1 MKNRKIILI
10 LMILGLFFIAL
21 SNVNAEDNSTVTLNQ
36 PNTEDVGIIEADS
49 TINID
54 ESNQNSTNIIKTEDY
69 NQENVVSKTNTED
82 KVGDNIYIVP
92 RYSSIEHTITVN
104 NTTDFDKTGNITVN
118 IHVTGKFTMGE
129 EEFNKTSLIIY
140 ENDTAI
146 KQIKLNELNLPP
158 YQHYSTPGNYTFD
171 ITFPYHVQ
179 DKSMLKVYVFGI
191 YSNTLVFEKLSNLQ
205 LINLTN
211 NNIIIDNKIK
221 SNNSWTNSINSIKK
235 ALDLVENNGIIHLS
249 NLNIINDQN
258 GSISINKSVTIIGNN
273 VTFNGFE
280 KESLFNITSNAEV
293 TFINVTIT
301 NTTSYS
307 INTEGKVNL
316 INCTFKN
323 IIGRAINNSGRLNLT
338 NTTFNTDSIYQHPK
352 VTTLTTDADNGLIY
366 NSGTL
371 NIKNCNFNNIF
382 LPNQITMKNKNIT
395 WIGIIYNTKNGVIS
409 LTNSKFINT
418 EFRAIKNDGKL
429 NIINT
434 SFENKSKMQIN
445 QIVNDITYKTLN
457 NYIYQSYREKAVKN
471 VDGSV
476 IYNSNI
482 LTIENSSFRNI
493 TNVIYDYCYFGSNT
507 APTDYFGSS
516 GWFGSDKGI
525 IHNNGNFKIKN
536 TTFNNIKTKTGSG
549 VYNLGNGTIENS
561 NFNNMTAVA
570 GNGGSISNL
579 GKLIIINT
587 NISNSKTSNYGGGI
601 YNIGDLNTTNIMI
614 TFSEATN
621 MGALYYTAGGG
632 IYNDGNMY
640 LLNSSIIKTSIGDSR
655 MHGSAITNSGNMTL
669 NKTII
674 SNITGY
680 STIHNDETGNLLIID
695 SIIKN
700 NKICSIK
707 NYQNAV
713 FYGAIENLGTLTINR
728 TIFSNNT
735 YGDNN
740 FYYLSG
746 TFNIYNKGTL
756 NAFYNIFINT
766 KHLQATSPVYYII
779 PTDPYAFL
787 FNEGTINMDYN
798 YFCTNDNPYPKDS
811 NCEIN
816 NYIIFTF
823 EPEYKSLQI
832 GDIIQLKLNL
842 KLANGRIFTDYNL
855 LPEMNVTFTTTIDG
869 KEVNITK
876 PLVNGTTTLEY
887 NYTSQ
892 KGQYKVYAN
901 LGGHTE
907 EIILDV
913 GKEASDIKVDSNNNI
928 IYGENATFK
937 INISGNYTHI
947 PTGNLTIIIND
958 KKYSVN
964 LVNGIANLTV
974 PNLTPGTYNVKIV
987 YEGDADYAKSFYY
1000 CNYTVN
1006 KHPTTLNITAP
1017 EVKIG
1022 ENGELII
1029 NLEPQGAQTQGYL
1042 YINGEL
1048 KQIIYI
1054 YAGKTTIPLKN
1065 FAVGEYNL
1073 TVVLWDSK
1081 YYESSNASTVF
1092 KVSKYATNLT
1102 INVDDVEAG
1111 EDAIATITA
1120 NPSDLRG
1127 EAILCVN
1134 GINTTIFLE
1143 SEITKVTLNNLTTG
1157 IYNVTVYYL
1166 GDSKYAKSN
1175 ATTSFK
1181 VLRDSCNLTV
1191 NITQNNDLTGVIE
1204 VKTIPNNCTG
1214 EVGVYV
1220 NNNFY
1225 KLNLTNGI
1233 AIFNVNFTKGSNYI
1247 YVVYLGDKQY
1257 ESATWNTTLNITDA
1271 DFILTGE
1278 NLTITEQD
1286 NSPYHFNLTDKQ
1298 GNPYAYEEVE
1308 ITIANKNYTVI
1319 TNSKGSGSLNLN
1331 LKAGEYILKATYHGV
1346 TIENKIIVNPCYLNI
1361 DIKDILAGE
1370 VEVITVSLPSN
1381 ATGNITFIV
1390 DNKIYNKTLAN
1401 GIGSIEIANLTL
1413 GKHSLK
1419 VIYSGDSNYINNSK
1433 EIEFNIKNSLSNIT
1447 IDTIKDS
1454 VYGESITIIAHV
1466 TSGASGNVTFMI
1478 DNESKTATLINGE
1491 ASVTFDKVNAGNK
1504 TVKATYNGNSV
1515 YKSSTNT
1522 KEFKI
1527 ARANSNIEIVTS
1539 EIISNQNVRIWGVV
1553 NDDATG
1559 NITFRILGLYSPR
1572 NKTISDG
1579 NASWLISPLAS
1590 GSYVVVAVYNG
1601 DNNYLASNTSKV
1613 IFLNQTESVLKV
1625 DVDIDEEIITFSAS
1639 LKTKSGG
1646 TITGNVTL
1654 EVGGNAYKIVIV
1666 DGVGTRSIDTLPTG
1680 NYTYSATYKGTDK
1693 IAKAIYSS
1701 SFEIKDIDYNDIL
1714 TVPEVKMIY
1723 HDGTRL
1729 IATLTDKQGNPIK
1742 NATIEITI
1750 NGKTYE
1756 RQSDEKGVASLGL
1769 NLDSG
1774 IYQVSVKFSGLLNYT
1789 PITKHT
1795 NVTIE
1800 PTVKGLDV
1808 VKMFRNDTQYYAIFT
1823 DSQGNVLKN
1832 KDITFNINGVFY
1844 TRTTNNQGIA
1854 KMTINLNPGT
1864 YVITAINTVTGEQS
1878 GNNITVK
1885 SLIQQ
1890 DDLSKYYLGDS
1901 KFQSTIYNKDG
1912 SLAINKEVTFN
1923 INGVLYKRTTD
1934 SNGLVSMAINLRP
1947 GEYTVTTTYD
1957 GLSIGNK
1964 ITVLPTLV
1972 TKNLNMKY
1980 HDGSSFTA
1988 QTLDTNGNPIA
1999 NQNVTF
2005 NVNGVFYTRTS
2016 DSTGNAKLAINLMAG
2031 EYIITSYWGD
2041 FQTGNTI
2048 KIS

>member
-1 MKNRKIILI
+1 MKNKKRIILI
-10 LMILGLFFIAL
+10 LLILGLFFIAM
-21 SNVNAEDNSTVTLNQ
+21 SNVNAENN
-36 PNTEDVGIIEADS
+36 S
-49 TINID
+49 TINLNQTNTNPIEID
-54 ESNQNSTNIIKTEDY
+54 DY

-118 IHVTGKFTMGE
+118 IHVSGKFTMGE
-129 EEFNKTSLIIY
+129 EEFNKTSLLIY
-140 ENDTAI
+140 ENDTLI
-146 KQIKLNELNLPP
+146 KQINLNELNLPP

-191 YSNTLVFEKLSNLQ
+191 YSNTLVFEKLNSLQ

-221 SNNSWTNSINSIKK
+221 SNSSWTNSINSIKK

-249 NLNIINDQN
+249 NLNIIHDQN
-258 GSISINKSVTIIGNN
+258 GSILINKSVTIIGNN

-323 IIGRAINNSGRLNLT
+323 IIARAINNSGMLNLT

-352 VTTLTTDADNGLIY
+352 VTTLTTDTDNGLIY

-382 LPNQITMKNKNIT
+382 IPNQITMKNKNIT

-445 QIVNDITYKTLN
+445 QIVNDTTYKTLN
-457 NYIYQSYREKAVKN
+457 NYIYQSYREKAVKS

-482 LTIENSSFRNI
+482 LTLENSSFRNI

-525 IHNNGNFKIKN
+525 IYNNGNFKIKN

-570 GNGGSISNL
+570 GNGGSTSNL

-601 YNIGDLNTTNIMI
+601 YNIGDLNTTNLMI
-614 TFSEATN
+614 TFSEATSI
-621 MGALYYTAGGG
+621 GALYYTAGGG

-680 STIHNDETGNLLIID
+680 TAIHNDETGNLLIID

-707 NYQNAV
+707 NYPNTV
-713 FYGAIENLGTLTINR
+713 FYGAIENLGILTINK
-728 TIFSNNT
+728 TVFDNNVK
-735 YGDNN
+735 GDNN
-740 FYYLSG
+740 VNSLSG

-756 NAFYNIFINT
+756 NAFYNIFLNT
-766 KHLQATSPVYYII
+766 KHFTA
-779 PTDPYAFL
+779 PTGPYSFL
-787 FNEGTINMDYN
+787 FNEGNINMDYN

-816 NYIIFTF
+816 NYFIFTF

-832 GDIIQLKLNL
+832 GDIIQLKLDL

-855 LPEMNVTFTTTIDG
+855 LPEMNVTFTTIVDG

-876 PLVNGTTTLEY
+876 PLVNGTATLEY

-913 GKEASDIKVDSNNNI
+913 GKEASEMKVDSNNNI

-947 PTGNLTIIIND
+947 PTGNITVIIND

-964 LVNGIANLTV
+964 LVNGIATLTV

-987 YEGDADYAKSFYY
+987 YEGDEDYAKSFYY

-1022 ENGELII
+1022 EKGELII

-1065 FAVGEYNL
+1065 FALGEYNL

-1092 KVSKYATNLT
+1092 KVSKYDTNLT
-1102 INVDDVEAG
+1102 INVDDVKAG
-1111 EDAIATITA
+1111 EDAIATITV

-1134 GINTTIFLE
+1134 GINTTIFLK
-1143 SEITKVTLNNLTTG
+1143 SEITKVTLDNLTTG

-1166 GDSKYAKSN
+1166 GDSKYGKSN

-1181 VLRDSCNLTV
+1181 VLRNSCNLTV
-1191 NITQNNDLTGVIE
+1191 NITQNDDLTGVIE

-1247 YVVYLGDKQY
+1247 YVLYLGDKQY
-1257 ESATWNTTLNITDA
+1257 ESATWNTTINITDT

-1286 NSPYHFNLTDKQ
+1286 NSIYHFNLTDKQ

-1308 ITIANKNYTVI
+1308 ITIADKNYTVM

-1331 LKAGEYILKATYHGV
+1331 LKAGEYILRATYHGV
-1346 TIENKIIVNPCYLNI
+1346 TVENKIIVNPCDLNI

-1370 VEVITVSLPSN
+1370 VEVITVKLPSN

-1401 GIGSIEIANLTL
+1401 GIASIEIDNLTL

-1419 VIYSGDSNYINNSK
+1419 VIYSGDSNYINNTK
-1433 EIEFNIKNSLSNIT
+1433 EVEFNIKNSLSNIT
-1447 IDTIKDS
+1447 IDAIKDS
-1454 VYGESITIIAHV
+1454 VYGEAITIIAHV

-1491 ASVTFDKVNAGNK
+1491 ARVTFDKVNAGNK

-1515 YKSSTNT
+1515 YQSSTNT

-1539 EIISNQNVRIWGVV
+1539 EILFNQNIRIWGVV

-1613 IFLNQTESVLKV
+1613 ISLNQTESVLKV

-1639 LKTKSGG
+1639 LKTKSGE

-1654 EVGGNAYKIVIV
+1654 EVGNNAYKIVVV

-1680 NYTYSATYKGTDK
+1680 NYTYSATYKGTGE
-1693 IAKAIYSS
+1693 IARAIDSG
-1701 SFEIKDIDYNDIL
+1701 SFEVKDIDYNVIL
-1714 TVPEVKMIY
+1714 TAPEVKMIY

-1729 IATLTDKQGNPIK
+1729 TATLTDKQKNPIK
-1742 NATIEITI
+1742 DALLVITI
-1750 NGKTYE
+1750 NGKAYE
-1756 RQSDEKGVASLGL
+1756 RKTDDNGVASLGL

-1774 IYQVSVKFSGLLNYT
+1774 IYQVSVKFNGLLNYT

-1844 TRTTNNQGIA
+1844 TRATNDQGIA
-1854 KMTINLNPGT
+1854 KMTINLNPGK
-1864 YVITAINTVTGEQS
+1864 YVITAINPVTGEKS

-1890 DDLSKYYLGDS
+1890 DDLTKYYLDS
-1901 KFQSTIYNKDG
+1901 SRFQATIYNKDG
-1912 SLAINKEVTFN
+1912 SLATNKEVTFN
-1923 INGVLYKRTTD
+1923 INGVFYHKTTD
-1934 SNGLVSMAINLRP
+1934 SNGRVSMAINLRP

-1964 ITVLPTLV
+1964 ITVLPTLI
-1972 TKNLNMKY
+1972 TKNLDMKY
-1980 HDGSSFTA
+1980 RDGSSFTA

-2016 DSTGNAKLAINLMAG
+2016 DSNGIAKLTINLMSG
-2031 EYIITSYWGD
+2031 EYIITSMWNN

-2048 KIS
+2048 KIE